1 MGVRVP
7 PSAHFK
13 FKKLKITKKKI
24 SNTESSIDIIIE
36 NKDYINPFENRL
48 KELKKRVNL
57 KGFRPGMVPVQLI
70 KKMYGKSVLIEE
82 INKIISEKINSY
94 IKDERIKII
103 GEPIAKDSDIDKADL
118 NNLNDIF
125 FKFHVGHLSDFKI
138 ESFSKKN
145 KFTLYNIK
153 VESKTINETIENLKV
168 QYADVNNLKEV
179 TEKSNIYSKITY
191 KDKEHKG
198 LLDIKIL
205 DKKESKK
212 LIGKKLNDRINI
224 DLKKLSKNDE
234 GTISQIL
241 GDSIKLKD
249 IPSKVALQIE
259 NIIERTPAQLNTTFF
274 DKIFGP
280 GKVKNKKD
288 FNTEIKKSIEFNYM
302 RETEFY
308 LNKVIENELLSK
320 NNIDMPNSY
329 VEDWV
334 KKNNDEETSKKIINE
349 QFEDYC
355 KQIKWSYIVDDI
367 VEKYKISVENEE
379 IEQVAKSQIEQQ
391 LMSSGMQNV
400 GKDINKFVDNYLK
413 HNKGENYLKIFN
425 QVKSNK
431 VFNSIKEKSTIT
443 KKSITFD
450 KFKTLASKL

>member
-7 PSAHFK
+7 PSAHLNM
-13 FKKLKITKKKI
+13 KKLKITKKKI
-24 SNTESSIDIIIE
+24 SNTESCINIIIE
-36 NKDYINPFENRL
+36 NKDYINPFESKL

-82 INKIISEKINSY
+82 INKIISKKINDY
-94 IKDERIKII
+94 IKEDKIKII
-103 GEPIAKDSDIDKADL
+103 GEPIPKESDIDKADL

-125 FKFHVGHLSDFKI
+125 FKFHVGHLSNFKI
-138 ESFSKKN
+138 EPFSKKN

-153 VESKTINETIENLKV
+153 VENKTINKTIENLKV
-168 QYADVNNLKEV
+168 QHADINNLKVV
-179 TEKSNIYSKITY
+179 TEKSNIYSKIKF
-191 KDKEHKG
+191 KDQEFKG
-198 LLDIKIL
+198 LMDIKIL

-212 LIGKKLNDRINI
+212 LIGKKLNENINI
-224 DLKKLSKNDE
+224 DLKKLSKNNE
-234 GTISQIL
+234 EIISQIL

-249 IPSKVALQIE
+249 LPSKVALQIE
-259 NIIERTPAQLNTTFF
+259 NIIERTPAQLNSTFY

-280 GKVKNKKD
+280 GKIKNKKD
-288 FNTEIKKSIEFNYM
+288 FNTEIKKSIEFNYI

-308 LNKVIENELLSK
+308 LNKIIENELLSK
-320 NNIDMPNSY
+320 NKIHMPSGY
-329 VEDWV
+329 VKEWV
-334 KKNNDEETSKKIINE
+334 KKNNDDETSKKIINE

-400 GKDINKFVDNYLK
+400 GKDIDKFVDNYLK

-425 QVKSNK
+425 QIKSNK
-431 VFNSIKEKSTIT
+431 VFNTIKEKSTIT

-450 KFKTLASKL
+450 KFKSLASKL